1 MTTTSPDAA
10 ALTAAMISGD
20 AATIQ
25 TPAAGSNSN
34 EAKSNLLDIVRALGA
49 DRANGDTSLTK
60 LAFLFSGA
68 VREKIMLETD
78 AEAVYTTF
86 AIARNEW
93 TALATNTGT
102 DVLEISKAS
111 VSTFRTFGKPGPVAQ
126 ADLYERVLTVRSM
139 LTKDELYG
147 SAYNTFVHVNR
158 EVSKLVEDKAN
169 PATPSTLK
177 ISDDQL
183 LEWCAKEGKA
193 PRTDAQ
199 KLEAAIATI
208 AKLVKSEAFGLDLA
222 RLHGEL
228 VVYHGH
234 FVQSGKG
241 TGITQLIAAR
251 PHDAVNGIAPTIN

>member
-10 ALTAAMISGD
+10 ALTAAMIAGD
-20 AATIQ
+20 AATIV
-25 TPAAGSNSN
+25 TPDAGSNSD
-34 EAKSNLLDIVRALGA
+34 AIKASLLATVERFGR
-49 DRANGDTSLTK
+49 DRAAGDQSLTNT
-60 LAFLFSGA
+60 AFLFAGA
-68 VREKIMLETD
+68 VRAKAMLETD
-78 AEAVYTTF
+78 AEAVYSTF
-86 AIARNEW
+86 AKARNE
-93 TALATNTGT
+93 AMNDGTGA
-102 DVLEISKAS
+102 DVLDISKAS

-126 ADLYERVLTVRSM
+126 ADLYERVLTVRSL

-251 PHDAVNGIAPTIN
+251 PHDATNGIAPTIN